1 MFKYLLF
8 FMMLLPISVMAY
20 ISIVPYSQS
29 LEDQIETGNLATA
42 REVSYLVGEHFN
54 WSIKIGHYFVS
65 TPMLVYSVENKDING
80 VTERLSRLLAAVP
93 DIDRAYIATP
103 EGTLLVDYPKN
114 PELWG
119 KNLSQRDWYMGVS
132 RDWQPYV
139 SEVYLREIVEPRYVV
154 SVAIPIKSSSKV
166 IGIVVMQHRL
176 ETIQKWV
183 APVRLGKS
191 GVIYIVD
198 KNGKLVAHPTK
209 DPTMQ
214 PSNYSGVQV
223 VDKVLIG
230 KEGVENVYDPFEN
243 KTMLSAYVPVKG
255 IGMGVIAQQPI
266 EEAFSPIKLHTNL
279 SLILIAFTGI
289 FAALVAREYDRNKE
303 LYRKVMELYR
313 KLTAQHRELEKRNE
327 ELSTLCEVDRVA
339 SRTLN
344 LDEIMNSALNKLLEM
359 TSVDSGDVYLLDK
372 KSGELI
378 LKGQKGISPEIVASI
393 GRLKIGEGIAG
404 VAVLRR
410 DLIVI
415 NDIDMA
421 PTSMTIYARKIGAKS
436 IISVPIKVRDN
447 VLGVLDIV
455 SHTPRTFGKEDIE
468 LLESI
473 SNQMGVAIENA
484 NLYENLKQTNF
495 ELEKR
500 LKELEEFSE
509 IAVGRE
515 LRMIELKKE
524 IENLKEKIKKLDE
537 NA

>member
-8 FMMLLPISVMAY
+8 LLMLLPISVMAY

-103 EGTLLVDYPKN
+103 EGILLVDYPWHQ
-114 PELWG
+114 ELWG
-119 KNLSQRDWYMGVS
+119 KNLSQRDWYRGVS

-154 SVAIPIKSSSKV
+154 SVAIPVKNSSKV

-191 GVIYIVD
+191 GIIYIVD
-198 KNGKLVAHPTK
+198 KNGRLVAHPTK
-209 DPTMQ
+209 DPTLQ
-214 PSNYSGVQV
+214 PDNYSSIQV
-223 VDKVLIG
+223 VNKVLTG
-230 KEGVENVYDPFEN
+230 KEGVDNTYDPFEN
-243 KTMLSAYVPVKG
+243 KTMLFAYVPVIG
-255 IGMGVIAQQPI
+255 MGMGVIAQQSI
-266 EEAFSPIKLHTNL
+266 EEAFSSIKLHINL
-279 SLILIAFTGI
+279 SLILIAFTAI
-289 FAALVAREYDRNKE
+289 FAALVAREYDRNRE
-303 LYRKVMELYR
+303 LFRKVTDLYH
-313 KLTAQHRELEKRNE
+313 KLTVQHRELEKRNE

-344 LDEIMNSALNKLLEM
+344 LDEIMNSALDKLLEM
-359 TSVDSGDVYLLDK
+359 TSVDSGDVYLLDE

-378 LKGQKGISPEIVASI
+378 LKGQKGISPDIVSTI
-393 GRLKIGEGIAG
+393 GRLKIGEGVAG
-404 VAVLRR
+404 AAVLRKS
-410 DLIVI
+410 LIII
-415 NDIDMA
+415 NDIDIA
-421 PTSMTIYARKIGAKS
+421 PPSMTIYAKKTGAKS
-436 IISVPIKVRDN
+436 LVSVPIKVRDK
-447 VLGVLDIV
+447 VLGILDLV
-455 SHTPRTFGKEDIE
+455 SRTPRTFGKEEVE

-473 SNQMGVAIENA
+473 ANQMGVAIENA

-509 IAVGRE
+509 LAVGRE

-524 IENLKEKIKKLDE
+524 IEDLKEKIKKFE
-537 NA
+537 V